1 MQNMRHKKLAAMLL
15 TLVMALSL
23 LTVTAFAEDGNEAK
37 IGEQEYATFEEAV
50 AEAQAGET
58 ITLLQNV
65 AVDATVELK
74 KSVTLD
80 LGTFTLSRRGG
91 QVLDLYA
98 DVTIQNG
105 NVSMTNKESGSAI
118 WLNGDAK
125 LTLEKNATVS
135 ATNSPNGNTSFAIGL
150 WSDCDGAELVVK
162 GTVTGENGI
171 TPNGTLKTENTISI
185 EDGAVI
191 DVDGTALYLA
201 GNANTTVGKAE
212 ITGDTGIEIRAGS
225 LEVNGATI
233 TANGKFL
240 AEANSGGT
248 TVTGAAI
255 AVSQHTT
262 NQPINVT
269 VNSGSLSGEKAF
281 YEVDLQDEENKSEGV
296 TVGVQ
301 GGTFSG
307 EVASQ
312 NKTGFVAGGTFDSQV
327 DSTLIDTTKTAA
339 SLNSGD
345 SATYYIGDAD
355 AVAKTLADNAKAGD
369 VITVQQGSMA
379 LTNVAA
385 GVKVENDGQGT
396 VTANGQEV
404 ASEGGEVTIPAPK
417 PEPEPEPDPE
427 PDPEPEKPA
436 YDKNEG
442 KEFAKVEVGETDSS
456 SHADDENK
464 DNPSTGDSSNL
475 AIAVAAMLISAG
487 GAAAAFLSK
496 QKKA

>member
-23 LTVTAFAEDGNEAK
+23 LTVTAFAEEGNEAK
-37 IGEQEYATFEEAV
+37 IGNTEYRTLKEALEKVQEN
-50 AEAQAGET
+50 QT
-58 ITLLQNV
+58 ITLLKP
-65 AVDATVELK
+65 VEVEEPITLK
-74 KSVTLD
+74 TPITLD
-80 LGTFTLSRRGG
+80 LGEQSLTRKGG
-91 QVLDLYA
+91 YVLDVYS
-98 DVTIQNG
+98 DVVIQNG
-105 NVSMTNKESGSAI
+105 SINMVEAKNASAI
-118 WLNGDAK
+118 WLNGNAKVEVAEDA
-125 LTLEKNATVS
+125 TIS
-135 ATNSPNGNTSFAIGL
+135 AKDSVDETRSFAIAFFQN
-150 WSDCDGAELVVK
+150 CDGAELVVK
-162 GTVTGENGI
+162 GKVTGENGI
-171 TPNGTLKTENTISI
+171 TPNGTLKTTNTIII

-201 GNANTTVGKAE
+201 GNADTTVGAAE

-233 TANGKFL
+233 TATGTFAEGPNG
-240 AEANSGGT
+240 NGT

-262 NQPINVT
+262 NQEISVT

-281 YEVDLQDEENKSEGV
+281 YEVDLQDEENKSVGV

-312 NKTGFVAGGTFDSQV
+312 NKTGFVAGGTFTVPV
-327 DSTLIDTTKTAA
+327 DSKLIVTGKTAA
-339 SLNSGD
+339 SLTSDGNP
-345 SATYYIGDAD
+345 TYYIGDAD
-355 AVAKTLADNAKAGD
+355 AVAKTLAENAKDGD
-369 VITVQQGSMA
+369 VITVQQGNA
-379 LTNVAA
+379 DFTGVAA
-385 GVKVENDGQGT
+385 GVQVKNEGTGT
-396 VTANGQEV
+396 VSANG
-404 ASEGGEVTIPAPK
+404 VTV
-417 PEPEPEPDPE
+417 EPGSSTTTT
-427 PDPEPEKPA
+427 

>member
-37 IGEQEYATFEEAV
+37 IGETEYDSFENAV
-50 AEAQAGET
+50 KAAKGGET
-58 ITLLQNV
+58 ITLLKD
-65 AVDATVELK
+65 AVVEDPVRLE

-80 LGTFTLSRRGG
+80 LGGFTLSHSGD
-91 QVLDLYA
+91 QVLELFA
-98 DVTIQNG
+98 NVTIQNG
-105 NVSMTNKESGSAI
+105 TVSMTDRASGSAI

-125 LTLEKNATVS
+125 LTLAADAVVS
-135 ATNSPNGNTSFAIGL
+135 ATDSPDGSPSFAIGL
-150 WSDCDGAELVVK
+150 RPNCAGAELVVK
-162 GTVTGENGI
+162 GKVTGENGI
-171 TPNGTLKTENTISI
+171 TPNGTLTTKNTISI

-191 DVDGTALYLA
+191 DVKGTALYLA

-225 LEVNGATI
+225 LKVNGATI
-233 TANGKFL
+233 TATGTFSEGPNG
-240 AEANSGGT
+240 NGT
-248 TVTGAAI
+248 TVTGVAV

-262 NQPINVT
+262 NQKIDVAI
-269 VNSGSLSGEKAF
+269 NSGSLSGEKAF

-339 SLNSGD
+339 SLNSGED
-345 SATYYIGDAD
+345 ITHYIGDAA

-369 VITVQQGSMA
+369 TITVQQGGME
-379 LTNVAA
+379 LTDIQPGVA
-385 GVKVENDGQGT
+385 VKNDGTGT
-396 VTANGQEV
+396 VSANGQEV
-404 ASEGGEVTIPAPK
+404 ASGGEVTIPEPEPKPEPK
-417 PEPEPEPDPE
+417 PEPE
-427 PDPEPEKPA
+427 PEPEKPA

>member
-23 LTVTAFAEDGNEAK
+23 LTVTAFAEGSEAK
-37 IGEQEYATFEEAV
+37 IGEQEYATFELAV
-50 AEAQAGET
+50 ENAKGGDT
-58 ITLLQNV
+58 ITLLQN
-65 AVDATVELK
+65 AEVEDPVRLE

-80 LGTFTLSRRGG
+80 LGGFTLSHSGD
-91 QVLDLYA
+91 QVLELFA
-98 DVTIQNG
+98 NVTIQNG
-105 NVSMTNKESGSAI
+105 TVSMTDRASGSAI

-125 LTLEKNATVS
+125 LTLAADAVVS
-135 ATNSPNGNTSFAIGL
+135 ATDSPDGSPSFAIGL
-150 WSDCDGAELVVK
+150 RPNCAGAELVVK
-162 GTVTGENGI
+162 GKVTGENGI
-171 TPNGTLKTENTISI
+171 TPNGTLKTKNTISI

-191 DVDGTALYLA
+191 NVDGTALYLA
-201 GNANTTVGKAE
+201 GNANTTVGAAE

-233 TANGKFL
+233 TATGTFAEGPNG
-240 AEANSGGT
+240 NGT

-262 NQPINVT
+262 NQAISVT
-269 VNSGSLSGEKAF
+269 VNSGSLFGERAF
-281 YEVDLQDEENKSEGV
+281 HEVDLQDDIGADKV
-296 TVGVQ
+296 TMNVQ
-301 GGTFSG
+301 GGTFTGKVSS
-307 EVASQ
+307 E
-312 NKTGFVAGGTFDSQV
+312 NKTGFVAGGTFTAPV
-327 DSTLIDTTKTAA
+327 DSKFIDTTKTAA
-339 SLNSGD
+339 SLMTSDGNT
-345 SATYYIGDAD
+345 TYYIGDAET
-355 AVAKTLADNAKAGD
+355 VAKTLADNANAGD
-369 VITVQQGSMA
+369 VITVQQGKA
-379 LTNVAA
+379 DFTDVAA
-385 GVKVENDGQGT
+385 GVVVKNNGRGT

-404 ASEGGEVTIPAPK
+404 APEGEVTIPAPK
-417 PEPEPEPDPE
+417 PEPEPEPEPE

>member
-23 LTVTAFAEDGNEAK
+23 LTVTAFAEGNEAK
-37 IGEQEYATFEEAV
+37 IGEQEYATFELAV
-50 AEAQAGET
+50 ENAKGGDT

-80 LGTFTLSRRGG
+80 LGTFTLSRNGG

-105 NVSMTNKESGSAI
+105 TVSMTNRPSGSAI
-118 WLNGDAK
+118 WLNGNAK

-135 ATNSPNGNTSFAIGL
+135 ATDSPDGSPSFAIGL

-162 GTVTGENGI
+162 GKVTGENGI

-201 GNANTTVGKAE
+201 GNANTTVGAAE

-225 LEVNGATI
+225 LEVNGAII
-233 TANGKFL
+233 TATGKFS
-240 AEANSGGT
+240 EGPNGNGT
-248 TVTGAAI
+248 TVTGVAV

-262 NQPINVT
+262 NQKINVAI
-269 VNSGSLSGEKAF
+269 NSGSLSGEKAF
-281 YEVDLQDEENKSEGV
+281 YEVDLEDDIGADDV
-296 TVGVQ
+296 TMNVQ

-312 NKTGFVAGGTFDSQV
+312 NKTNFVAGGTFDSQV

-345 SATYYIGDAD
+345 SATYYIGDAE

-487 GAAAAFLSK
+487 GAAAALLSK

>member
-23 LTVTAFAEDGNEAK
+23 LSMTAFAEDGNEAK
-37 IGEQEYATFEEAV
+37 IDNTEYKTL
-50 AEAQAGET
+50 AEALEKVQENQTIILLKPVEVEKT
-58 ITLLQNV
+58 ITLN
-65 AVDATVELK
+65 TPI
-74 KSVTLD
+74 TLD
-80 LGTFTLSRRGG
+80 LGGFTLSRRGG

-105 NVSMTNKESGSAI
+105 NVSMTEGASGSAI
-118 WLNGDAK
+118 WLNKNAK
-125 LTLEKNATVS
+125 LTLAKDAAVS
-135 ATNSPNGNTSFAIGL
+135 ATDSPEGSPSFAIGL
-150 WSDCDGAELVVK
+150 WSDCDGAELIVK
-162 GTVTGENGI
+162 GKVTGENGI
-171 TPNGTLKTENTISI
+171 TPNGNLTTNNTISI

-201 GNANTTVGKAE
+201 GNANTTVGAAKIKGA
-212 ITGDTGIEIRAGS
+212 TGIEIRAGILS
-225 LEVNGATI
+225 VNGADI
-233 TANGKFL
+233 EATAKFS
-240 AEANSGGT
+240 EKKNDSGT
-248 TVTGAAI
+248 TVQGAAI

-269 VNSGSLSGEKAF
+269 VNSGSLTGEKAF
-281 YEVDLQDEENKSEGV
+281 YEVDLQDEETENV

-301 GGTFSG
+301 GGTFTG
-307 EVASQ
+307 EVSSE
-312 NKTGFVAGGTFDSQV
+312 NKTGFVAGGTFSSKV
-327 DSTLIDTTKTAA
+327 EGRYIDTNKTAA

-369 VITVQQGSMA
+369 TITVQQGSMA

-385 GVKVENDGQGT
+385 GVVVKNNGQGT

-404 ASEGGEVTIPAPK
+404 ASGGGEVTIPAPK
-417 PEPEPEPDPE
+417 PEPDPE

>member
-23 LTVTAFAEDGNEAK
+23 LTVTAFAEGNEAK
-37 IGEQEYATFEEAV
+37 IGEKEYETFEEAV
-50 AEAQAGET
+50 AEAQDGET
-58 ITLLQNV
+58 IILLQNV

-80 LGTFTLSRRGG
+80 LGTFTLSRNGG

-105 NVSMTNKESGSAI
+105 TVSMTNRPSGSAI
-118 WLNGDAK
+118 WLNGNAK

-135 ATNSPNGNTSFAIGL
+135 ATDSPDGSPSFAIGL

-162 GTVTGENGI
+162 GKVTGENGI

-201 GNANTTVGKAE
+201 GNANTTVGAAE

-225 LEVNGATI
+225 LEVNGAII
-233 TANGKFL
+233 TATGKFS
-240 AEANSGGT
+240 EGPNGNGT
-248 TVTGAAI
+248 TVTGVAV

-262 NQPINVT
+262 NQKINVAT
-269 VNSGSLSGEKAF
+269 NSGSLSGKKAF
-281 YEVDLQDEENKSEGV
+281 YEVDLEDVENKSMGV

-312 NKTGFVAGGTFDSQV
+312 NKTNFVAGGTFDSQV

-345 SATYYIGDAD
+345 SATYYIGDAE

-385 GVKVENDGQGT
+385 GVKVENAGQGT

-417 PEPEPEPDPE
+417 PEPEPE

>member
-23 LTVTAFAEDGNEAK
+23 LTVTAFAEGSEAK
-37 IGEQEYATFEEAV
+37 IGEQEYATFELAV
-50 AEAQAGET
+50 ENAKGGDT
-58 ITLLQNV
+58 ITLLQN
-65 AVDATVELK
+65 AEVEDPVRLE

-80 LGTFTLSRRGG
+80 LGGFTLSHSGD
-91 QVLDLYA
+91 QVLELFA
-98 DVTIQNG
+98 NVTIQNG
-105 NVSMTNKESGSAI
+105 TVSMTDRASGSAI

-125 LTLEKNATVS
+125 LTLAADAVVS
-135 ATNSPNGNTSFAIGL
+135 ATDSPDGSPSFAIGL
-150 WSDCDGAELVVK
+150 RPNCAGAELVVK
-162 GTVTGENGI
+162 GKVTGENGI
-171 TPNGTLKTENTISI
+171 TPNGTLTTKNTISI

-225 LEVNGATI
+225 LKVNGATI
-233 TANGKFL
+233 TATGTFSEGPNG
-240 AEANSGGT
+240 NGT
-248 TVTGAAI
+248 TVTGVAV

-262 NQPINVT
+262 NQKIDVAI
-269 VNSGSLSGEKAF
+269 NSGSLSGEKAF

-339 SLNSGD
+339 SLMTSDGNT
-345 SATYYIGDAD
+345 TYYIGDAA

-369 VITVQQGSMA
+369 VITVQQGGMG
-379 LTNVAA
+379 LTDIQP
-385 GVKVENDGQGT
+385 GVTVKNDGQGT

-404 ASEGGEVTIPAPK
+404 AAGGEVKI
-417 PEPEPEPDPE
+417 PEPEPKPE
-427 PDPEPEKPA
+427 PEPEKPA

-487 GAAAAFLSK
+487 GAAAALLSK

>member
-23 LTVTAFAEDGNEAK
+23 LTVTAFAEGSEAK
-37 IGEQEYATFEEAV
+37 IGEQEYATFELAV
-50 AEAQAGET
+50 ENAKGGDT
-58 ITLLQNV
+58 ITLLQN
-65 AVDATVELK
+65 AEVEDPVRLE

-80 LGTFTLSRRGG
+80 LGGFTLSHSGD
-91 QVLDLYA
+91 QVLELFA
-98 DVTIQNG
+98 NVTIQNG
-105 NVSMTNKESGSAI
+105 TVSMTDRASGSAI

-125 LTLEKNATVS
+125 LTLAADAVVS
-135 ATNSPNGNTSFAIGL
+135 ATDSPDGSPSFAIGL
-150 WSDCDGAELVVK
+150 RPNCAGAELVVK
-162 GTVTGENGI
+162 GKVTGENGI
-171 TPNGTLKTENTISI
+171 TPNGTLTTKNTISI

-191 DVDGTALYLA
+191 DVKGTALYLA

-233 TANGKFL
+233 TATGTFSEGPNG
-240 AEANSGGT
+240 NGT
-248 TVTGAAI
+248 TVTGVAV

-262 NQPINVT
+262 NQKIDVAI
-269 VNSGSLSGEKAF
+269 NSGSLSGDKAF

-312 NKTGFVAGGTFDSQV
+312 NKTNFVAGGTFDSQV

-339 SLNSGD
+339 SLTSDGNT
-345 SATYYIGDAD
+345 TYYIGDAA
-355 AVAKTLADNAKAGD
+355 AVAKTLAGNAKTGD
-369 VITVQQGSMA
+369 VITVQQGGMN
-379 LTNVAA
+379 LTNIQPGVA
-385 GVKVENDGQGT
+385 VKNDGQGT

-404 ASEGGEVTIPAPK
+404 APEGEVTIPEPEPKPEPK
-417 PEPEPEPDPE
+417 PEPE
-427 PDPEPEKPA
+427 PEPEKPA

-487 GAAAAFLSK
+487 GAAAALLSK

>member
-23 LTVTAFAEDGNEAK
+23 LTVTAFAEGNEAK
-37 IGEQEYATFEEAV
+37 IGEKEYETFELAV
-50 AEAQAGET
+50 ENANEGET
-58 ITLLQNV
+58 IILLQDV
-65 AVDATVELK
+65 AVDATVVLDD
-74 KSVTLD
+74 SVTLD
-80 LGTFTLSRRGG
+80 LGTFTLSRDGG

-105 NVSMTNKESGSAI
+105 TVSMTNKESGSAI
-118 WLNGDAK
+118 WLNGVAK

-135 ATNSPNGNTSFAIGL
+135 ATDSPNGNTSFAIGL

-171 TPNGTLKTENTISI
+171 TPNGNIRAKNTISI

-191 DVDGTALYLA
+191 DVKGTALYLA
-201 GNANTTVGKAE
+201 GNADTTVGKAE

-225 LEVNGATI
+225 LKVNGATI
-233 TANGKFL
+233 TANGTFS
-240 AEANSGGT
+240 EGPNGNGT
-248 TVTGAAI
+248 TVTGVAV

-262 NQPINVT
+262 NQKIDVAI
-269 VNSGSLSGEKAF
+269 NSGSLSGEKAF
-281 YEVDLQDEENKSEGV
+281 YEVDLQDEEKKSEGV

-312 NKTGFVAGGTFDSQV
+312 NKTNFVAGGTFDSQV
-327 DSTLIDTTKTAA
+327 DSTLIDTSKTAA
-339 SLNSGD
+339 SLTSDGNT
-345 SATYYIGDAD
+345 TYYIGDAD
-355 AVAKTLADNAKAGD
+355 SISQALASAAKDGD
-369 VITVQQGSMA
+369 VITVQQGNA
-379 LTNVAA
+379 DFTGVAA
-385 GVKVENDGQGT
+385 GVQVANNGNGT
-396 VTANGQEV
+396 VSANG
-404 ASEGGEVTIPAPK
+404 VTVEQGSSITTT
-417 PEPEPEPDPE
+417 
-427 PDPEPEKPA
+427 

>member
-23 LTVTAFAEDGNEAK
+23 LSMTAFAEDGNEAK
-37 IGEQEYATFEEAV
+37 IDNTEYKTL
-50 AEAQAGET
+50 AEALEKVQENQTIILLKPVEVQET
-58 ITLLQNV
+58 ITLN
-65 AVDATVELK
+65 TPI
-74 KSVTLD
+74 TLD
-80 LGTFTLSRRGG
+80 LGGFTLSRRGG

-105 NVSMTNKESGSAI
+105 NVSMTERASGSAI
-118 WLNGDAK
+118 WLNKNAK
-125 LTLEKNATVS
+125 LTLAKDAAVS
-135 ATNSPNGNTSFAIGL
+135 ATDSPEGSPSFAIGL
-150 WSDCDGAELVVK
+150 WSDCNGAELVVK
-162 GTVTGENGI
+162 GKVTGENGI
-171 TPNGTLKTENTISI
+171 TPNGTLKTNNTIII
-185 EDGAVI
+185 ENGAVL
-191 DVDGTALYLA
+191 DVKGTALYLA
-201 GNANTTVGKAE
+201 GNADTTVGAAE

-225 LEVNGATI
+225 LVVNGATI
-233 TANGKFL
+233 TATGTFAEGPNG
-240 AEANSGGT
+240 NGT

-262 NQPINVT
+262 NQAISVT
-269 VNSGSLSGEKAF
+269 VNSGSLSGAKAC
-281 YEVDLQDEENKSEGV
+281 YEVDLQDEENKSEDV

-312 NKTGFVAGGTFDSQV
+312 NKTGFVAGGTFTVPV
-327 DSTLIDTTKTAA
+327 DSKFIDTSKTAA
-339 SLNSGD
+339 SLTSDGNT
-345 SATYYIGDAD
+345 TYYIGDAD
-355 AVAKTLADNAKAGD
+355 SISQALASAAKDGD
-369 VITVQQGSMA
+369 VITVQQGSA
-379 LTNVAA
+379 DFTGVAA
-385 GVKVENDGQGT
+385 GVQVENEGTGTVSANGVKVEPGSST
-396 VTANGQEV
+396 T
-404 ASEGGEVTIPAPK
+404 TT
-417 PEPEPEPDPE
+417 
-427 PDPEPEKPA
+427 

>member
-23 LTVTAFAEDGNEAK
+23 LTVTAFAEGNEAK
-37 IGEQEYATFEEAV
+37 IGEKEYPTFEEAV
-50 AEAQAGET
+50 AEAQDGET
-58 ITLLQNV
+58 IILLQNV
-65 AVDATVELK
+65 AVDATVELR

-80 LGTFTLSRRGG
+80 LGSFTLSHSGN
-91 QVLDLYA
+91 QVLEVYA
-98 DVTIQNG
+98 NVTIQNG
-105 NVSMTNKESGSAI
+105 TVSMTNRPSGSAI

-150 WSDCDGAELVVK
+150 RPNCAGAELVVK
-162 GTVTGENGI
+162 GKVTGENGI

-191 DVDGTALYLA
+191 DVKGTALYLA

-212 ITGDTGIEIRAGS
+212 IKGDTGIEIRAGS

-233 TANGKFL
+233 TATGKFL

-248 TVTGAAI
+248 TVTGVAV

-262 NQPINVT
+262 NQKIDVAI
-269 VNSGSLSGEKAF
+269 NSGSLSGDKAF
-281 YEVDLQDEENKSEGV
+281 YEVDLEDDIGADDV
-296 TVGVQ
+296 TMNVQ

-312 NKTGFVAGGTFDSQV
+312 NKTNFVAGGTFDSQV

-345 SATYYIGDAD
+345 SATYYIGDAE

-417 PEPEPEPDPE
+417 PEPEPEPEPE

-487 GAAAAFLSK
+487 GAAAALLSK

>member
-23 LTVTAFAEDGNEAK
+23 LTVTAFAEGYEAEIDGTKYETLEDALEK
-37 IGEQEYATFEEAV
+37 VQENQTIILLKPVEVEK
-50 AEAQAGET
+50 T
-58 ITLLQNV
+58 ITLN
-65 AVDATVELK
+65 TPI
-74 KSVTLD
+74 TLD
-80 LGTFTLSRRGG
+80 LGGFTLSRDGG

-105 NVSMTNKESGSAI
+105 TVSMTNKESGSAI

-135 ATNSPNGNTSFAIGL
+135 ATKSPEGSPSFAIGL
-150 WSDCDGAELVVK
+150 WSDCDGAKLVVK

-171 TPNGTLKTENTISI
+171 TPNGNIRAKNTISI

-201 GNANTTVGKAE
+201 GNADTTVGAAKIKGA
-212 ITGDTGIEIRAGS
+212 TGIEIRAGILS
-225 LEVNGATI
+225 VNGADI
-233 TANGKFL
+233 EATAKFS
-240 AEANSGGT
+240 AKKNDGGT
-248 TVTGAAI
+248 TVQGAAI

-262 NQPINVT
+262 NQPISVT
-269 VNSGSLSGEKAF
+269 VNSGSLFGEKAF
-281 YEVDLQDEENKSEGV
+281 YEVDLQDEENKSENV

-301 GGTFSG
+301 GGTFTG
-307 EVASQ
+307 EVSSE
-312 NKTGFVAGGTFDSQV
+312 NKTGFVAGGKFTDSV
-327 DSTLIDTTKTAA
+327 DSKFIVTGKTAA
-339 SLNSGD
+339 SLTSDGNP
-345 SATYYIGDAD
+345 TYYIGDAD
-355 AVAKTLADNAKAGD
+355 AVAKTLAENAKDGD
-369 VITVQQGSMA
+369 VITVQQGNA
-379 LTNVAA
+379 DFTGVAA
-385 GVKVENDGQGT
+385 GVQVKNEGTGT
-396 VTANGQEV
+396 VSANG
-404 ASEGGEVTIPAPK
+404 VTV
-417 PEPEPEPDPE
+417 EPGSSTTTT
-427 PDPEPEKPA
+427 

>member
-23 LTVTAFAEDGNEAK
+23 LTVTAFAEGNEAK
-37 IGEQEYATFEEAV
+37 IGEKEYATFELAV
-50 AEAQAGET
+50 ENANEEET
-58 ITLLQNV
+58 IILLQDV
-65 AVDATVELK
+65 AVDATVVLR
-74 KSVTLD
+74 KSVILD
-80 LGTFTLSRRGG
+80 LGTFTLSRDGG

-105 NVSMTNKESGSAI
+105 TVSMTNKESGSAI
-118 WLNGDAK
+118 WLNEDAK

-135 ATNSPNGNTSFAIGL
+135 ATDSPEGGPSFAIGL

-171 TPNGTLKTENTISI
+171 TPNGNIRAENTISI

-201 GNANTTVGKAE
+201 GNANTTVGAAKIKGA
-212 ITGDTGIEIRAGS
+212 TGIEIRAGILS
-225 LEVNGATI
+225 VNGADI
-233 TANGKFL
+233 EATAKFSEKKNG
-240 AEANSGGT
+240 GGT
-248 TVTGAAI
+248 TVQGAAI

-262 NQPINVT
+262 NQPISVT

-281 YEVDLQDEENKSEGV
+281 YEVDLQDEEDKSEGV

-312 NKTGFVAGGTFDSQV
+312 NKTNFVAGGTFDSQV

-339 SLNSGD
+339 SLMTSDGNT
-345 SATYYIGDAD
+345 TYYIGDAD

-369 VITVQQGSMA
+369 TITVQQGSMA
-379 LTNVAA
+379 LTGIRPGVA
-385 GVKVENDGQGT
+385 VKNDGQGT

-404 ASEGGEVTIPAPK
+404 TSEGGEVTIPAP
-417 PEPEPEPDPE
+417 EPEPEPKPE
-427 PDPEPEKPA
+427 PEPEPEKPA

-487 GAAAAFLSK
+487 GAAAALLSK

>member
-37 IGEQEYATFEEAV
+37 IGEQEYPTFELAV
-50 AEAQAGET
+50 ENAKGGDT

-80 LGTFTLSRRGG
+80 LGTFTLSHSGD
-91 QVLDLYA
+91 QVLEVYA
-98 DVTIQNG
+98 NVTIQNG
-105 NVSMTNKESGSAI
+105 TVSMTDRASGSAI
-118 WLNGDAK
+118 WLNEDAK

-135 ATNSPNGNTSFAIGL
+135 ATKSPNGNTSFAIGL
-150 WSDCDGAELVVK
+150 RPNCAGAELVVK
-162 GTVTGENGI
+162 GKVTGENGI

-191 DVDGTALYLA
+191 DVKGTALYLA

-233 TANGKFL
+233 KANGTFL

-248 TVTGAAI
+248 TVTGVAV

-262 NQPINVT
+262 NQKIDVAI
-269 VNSGSLSGEKAF
+269 NSGSLSGEKAF
-281 YEVDLQDEENKSEGV
+281 YEVDLEDDIGADDV
-296 TVGVQ
+296 TMNVQ

-312 NKTGFVAGGTFDSQV
+312 NKTNFVAGGTFDSQV

-345 SATYYIGDAD
+345 SATYYIGDAE
-355 AVAKTLADNAKAGD
+355 AVAKTLADNANAGD

-404 ASEGGEVTIPAPK
+404 AAGGGEVTIPAPE
-417 PEPEPEPDPE
+417 PEPEPEPE